1 MITYEIIK
9 LLSRRAE
16 IKQLENG
23 NGLLLLRLKSVLKS
37 FLTRLRSISFISPF
51 GWQEKD
57 HLSNQHRAPP
67 KRIKRQRSSVKSQ
80 MEYLKFNWNLKFT
93 SFEQGWLR
101 YFKWGRGDLNRK
113 LKILLVKLYDLCS
126 YVVIKGKC

>member
-80 MEYLKFNWNLKFT
+80 MEDLKFN
-93 SFEQGWLR
+93 
-101 YFKWGRGDLNRK
+101 
-113 LKILLVKLYDLCS
+113 
-126 YVVIKGKC
+126 